1 LAIELPFQVRETTAS
16 MVSSS
21 TKVEAASA
29 LAGPLQSTS
38 NPGKSKTSFAKQL
51 ATMVEGRLKQDVKQ
65 AANRSHVG
73 VRASEAPGRNSGES
87 QFLVALAPR
96 VAEAKT
102 IGAAHAL
109 KTAAPPP
116 LVTAKAPAVVTKPAA
131 QLPGPQPVSGG
142 AISEGDAYWN
152 AQPAAVQALRDM
164 PDDAAK
170 EKLALKLANQGYS
183 IDTQIMVWGWDPQM
197 TMQVRENQG
206 YSWVPSYGQSNVPV
220 GPGISDPYE
229 PVSYNP
235 ASPPP
240 GSIQVSTAFA
250 VGTIQNPL
258 VQVDPTD
265 S

>member
-1 LAIELPFQVRETTAS
+1 

-21 TKVEAASA
+21 AKTESA
-29 LAGPLQSTS
+29 TRLTS
-38 NPGKSKTSFAKQL
+38 LVHSETSSGKSKASFAKQL
-51 ATMVEGRLKQDVKQ
+51 ATVVESDAKPKVKT
-65 AANRSHVG
+65 
-73 VRASEAPGRNSGES
+73 SEAPGHNSGGS
-87 QFLVALAPR
+87 QFLVAVTPR
-96 VAEAKT
+96 AAGAKT
-102 IGAAHAL
+102 GIAASRTL
-109 KTAAPPP
+109 PPRAPMAESTPI
-116 LVTAKAPAVVTKPAA
+116 APAVATKAPIAVSAPAV
-131 QLPGPQPVSGG
+131 QLPSPQPLGG
-142 AISEGDAYWN
+142 PAISEGDAYWN
-152 AQPAAVQALRDM
+152 AQPAAVQALRGM

-170 EKLALKLANQGYS
+170 EKLALNLANQGYS

-220 GPGISDPYE
+220 GPGISDPYD
-229 PVSYNP
+229 PISYNP

-240 GSIQVSTAFA
+240 GSIKVSTAFA